1 MVVIRTV
8 LVLREL
14 VGGDSN
20 SSGVEGTVRM
30 LGTKASCD

>member
-1 MVVIRTV
+1 MVIRTV

-20 SSGVEGTVRM
+20 SSGVEE
-30 LGTKASCD
+30 LFEDL